1 MQKSLF
7 PVKYL
12 WKEKACL
19 RTVEGALTLD
29 CAGLKTPIEKLR
41 IKDLSTKLPFPPV
54 RINRSDGC
62 EVSIKRIF
70 SSAS

>member
-1 MQKSLF
+1 MQKNLF

-29 CAGLKTPIEKLR
+29 CAGLKIPIEKLR
-41 IKDLSTKLPFPPV
+41 KKNLSIKLPFVPV
-54 RINRSDGC
+54 PTNSSDGC
-62 EVSIKRIF
+62 E
-70 SSAS
+70 A